1 MTITIQGIEFD
12 WQGRYRQGHVCN
24 EAEAQ
29 ALNSALSER
38 LRTNF
43 SKRVQAAK
51 ANGGGDYIA
60 SLRREFAD
68 YADSYEFTLSLD
80 PLEALARKLAL
91 DAIAAKLRADD
102 RELPSDESWRNKA
115 IEAALARPYFR
126 EEAARRLASAREA
139 ASQVLD
145 MDPLP

>member
-12 WQGRYRQGHVCN
+12 LPSRYRPGHVLN
-24 EAEAQ
+24 EAEAS
-29 ALNSALSER
+29 ALNSTLSER

-43 SKRVQAAK
+43 SKRVIAAK
-51 ANGGGDYIA
+51 ANGL
-60 SLRREFAD
+60 SVSKLRDEFAE
-68 YADSYEFTLSLD
+68 YARLYEFTLTLD

-102 RELPSDESWRNKA
+102 RALPEDEAWR
-115 IEAALARPYFR
+115 EAAISAALRRPYFR